1 MYLSSNSTCTRPR
14 TWCRRVVIGPY
25 FDRDALDAGRG
36 RLRRLTGRRAGVE
49 LHRRLRDAEPL
60 LLLLL
65 LVLVVVSLAF
75 LQRLVSVAA

>member
-1 MYLSSNSTCTRPR
+1 M
-14 TWCRRVVIGPY
+14 IGPY

-65 LVLVVVSLAF
+65 LLVLLLVVVLVVVSLAF

>member
-1 MYLSSNSTCTRPR
+1 
-14 TWCRRVVIGPY
+14 VIGPY

-65 LVLVVVSLAF
+65 LLVVVLVVVSLAF

>member
-1 MYLSSNSTCTRPR
+1 
-14 TWCRRVVIGPY
+14 VIGPY

>member
-1 MYLSSNSTCTRPR
+1 
-14 TWCRRVVIGPY
+14 VIGPY

-65 LVLVVVSLAF
+65 VLLVVVVVMVSLAF